1 MSRILFFILL
11 FTLVFGLS
19 ACDNEDNQNTNN
31 SGDTSLSSSDIP
43 QIVKVKDK
51 LFSVPSPMQA
61 AEFIK
66 NKNIPFNMELLNR
79 PENYSKYLTTF
90 KQALNIGV
98 YGADLGNLFVY
109 DQLSQSA
116 QYFNVVKKLSEQVGV
131 MNSINEQLLDRIEN
145 NSDNKD
151 SLMFIISDIYREID
165 NYLVENDQQEIGGL
179 IITGGWIES
188 IYYLKKIV
196 EKDKDPEIINR
207 IAEQKNPLNNIIAL
221 LHPYYNEKSD
231 EFDALIEQLVDL
243 SVIFDGI
250 EETYTYEPSE
260 TDPEKKLTI
269 IHSTTTY
276 SITDDEIQKISEKIV
291 AIREKIIE

>member
-90 KQALNIGV
+90 KLALNIGV

-188 IYYLKKIV
+188 IYYLTKIA

>member
-188 IYYLKKIV
+188 IYYLTKIA

>member
-1 MSRILFFILL
+1 MSLL
-11 FTLVFGLS
+11 LVFS
-19 ACDNEDNQNTNN
+19 ACDEDDNGKTDNNT
-31 SGDTSLSSSDIP
+31 DTIAVSDVP
-43 QIVKVKDK
+43 PIVKVKDK

-61 AEFIK
+61 SEFIK
-66 NKNIPFNMELLNR
+66 NKNIPFNMEYLNV
-79 PENYSKYLTTF
+79 PENYSKYLTTY

-131 MNSINEQLLDRIEN
+131 MNSINQQLLDRIEA

-151 SLMFIISDIYREID
+151 SLIFIISDIYREID

-188 IYYLKKIV
+188 VYYLTKII
-196 EKDKDPEIINR
+196 EKDRDPEIINR
-207 IAEQKNPLNNIIAL
+207 IAEQKSPLNNIIEL

-231 EFDALIEQLVDL
+231 EFDELIEQLVDL

-260 TDPEKKLTI
+260 TFPEKKLTV

-276 SITDDEIQKISEKIV
+276 SITDEEIQKISEKID
-291 AIREKIIE
+291 AIRSKIIE